1 MDQTEQRDS
10 REERYN
16 REFCDACGT
25 SPCQWD
31 GKPDGFHAD
40 EPVTAISA
48 IFSLPARPR
57 DYRGT
62 DMEVIYAIADIIEQ
76 QVLESK
82 PAGVWWNFSSIANRA
97 ALKSYSDTDI
107 GRTLRWMTE
116 EQYIITNGRGGCW
129 VNYGRKR

>member
-1 MDQTEQRDS
+1 
-10 REERYN
+10 
-16 REFCDACGT
+16 
-25 SPCQWD
+25 
-31 GKPDGFHAD
+31 
-40 EPVTAISA
+40 
-48 IFSLPARPR
+48 
-57 DYRGT
+57 
-62 DMEVIYAIADIIEQ
+62 MEVIYAIADIIEQ

-116 EQYIITNGRGGCW
+116 ERYIITNGRGGCW